1 MFYQIIPWNHS
12 FPLNYLIECSIKLL
26 CNYCITQTK
35 GFAKW
40 KDVLSHNGWKKSD
53 MTIRKEKGVSKKPFS
68 SMKEKLKLLLI
79 VQLQWRYMT
88 SWAGFFIISSKLKYK
103 MVHKNNKL
111 LTNSC
116 HWRWLIIMMLYS
128 ICVLD

>member
-53 MTIRKEKGVSKKPFS
+53 MTIRKEKVFQRN
-68 SMKEKLKLLLI
+68 LF
-79 VQLQWRYMT
+79 LQWKKSLSCFWLYNCNEDIWHR
-88 SWAGFFIISSKLKYK
+88 GRVFIISSKLKYK

-116 HWRWLIIMMLYS
+116 HWRWLIIMMSYS
-128 ICVLD
+128 ICV